1 LQIREAAVFI
11 IIGGNNGL
19 YFNFERDQV
28 ATKEKEKMFGKTLN
42 YIGNGIG
49 MIRNRLKIN
58 FIRGGS
64 GHGESRWGPGTQER
78 PNRYVLNGTPLPP
91 GQKRKWEDWELPYY
105 ITGVLNVVILVV
117 GLTAK
122 PDTTIETWAHK
133 KTVECIEQKEKQQRI
148 LDIAGM

>member
-1 LQIREAAVFI
+1 
-11 IIGGNNGL
+11 
-19 YFNFERDQV
+19 
-28 ATKEKEKMFGKTLN
+28 MSGKTLN
-42 YIGNGIG
+42 CIGNGIG

-58 FIRGGS
+58 LIRGGG

-78 PNRYVLNGTPLPP
+78 PNGYVLNRTPLPP

-105 ITGVLNVVILVV
+105 ITGVLSVVILGV

-133 KTVECIEQKEKQQRI
+133 KAVERMEQKEKQQRI
-148 LDIAGM
+148 LDTAGMQHQPAALSSTE

>member
-1 LQIREAAVFI
+1 
-11 IIGGNNGL
+11 
-19 YFNFERDQV
+19 
-28 ATKEKEKMFGKTLN
+28 MFGKTLN

-49 MIRNRLKIN
+49 MIRNRLKI
-58 FIRGGS
+58 
-64 GHGESRWGPGTQER
+64 
-78 PNRYVLNGTPLPP
+78 
-91 GQKRKWEDWELPYY
+91 
-105 ITGVLNVVILVV
+105 LNVVILVV